1 MYIAKRYF
9 FSKKDS
15 NIVAILTRISWIG
28 MAVVC
33 AALIILL
40 SAFNGIESVIQKMYG
55 KFDADITITH
65 SKRKT
70 FLSSEFNFELLNQE
84 GVSAYSKGIE
94 ELVVLQQDKKWANAR
109 IVGVEPNY
117 LDMVEYADNTL
128 VEEPT
133 CKTNHTCLFTL
144 LEQQYVF
151 LAPGLVD
158 KLEIR
163 PGQTEFSVLAGKR
176 DMKIKQGQEMFNKT
190 RVQCASVFNFNREVN
205 EEVVIWSLKQAQE
218 LLGYQNEI
226 THVYIKLNEGVN
238 HEEFKKELQEK
249 IGGNFTV
256 KTNYEKH
263 EMIYKT
269 SQSERLMVLIIMVF
283 VFIFAAINLIAS
295 LTIQYIEKQKDVTS
309 LMAIGLK
316 KSDIQRVFIFNGM
329 LICLAGLVLGLIV
342 GYAVCFAQQ
351 YSGFVSMGGIN
362 EGFPIVLKW
371 TDFLFVVLMVASLG
385 FVFSWATVKII
396 SRAL

>member
-1 MYIAKRYF
+1 M
-9 FSKKDS
+9 
-15 NIVAILTRISWIG
+15 VAILTRISWVG

-70 FLSSEFNFELLNQE
+70 FLSSEFNFELLKHDD
-84 GVSAYSKGIE
+84 VSTYSKGIE

-109 IVGVEPNY
+109 IVGIEPSY
-117 LDMVEYADNTL
+117 LDMVEYANNTL

-133 CKTNHTCLFTL
+133 CKTNNTCLYTL
-144 LEQQYVF
+144 LEQQDVF

-163 PGQTEFSVLAGKR
+163 PGQTEFSILAGKR
-176 DMKIKQGQEMFNKT
+176 DMKIKQGQEMFKKSK
-190 RVQCASVFNFNREVN
+190 VQCASVFNFNREVN
-205 EEVVIWSLKQAQE
+205 EEVVIWSLKQTQE
-218 LLGYQNEI
+218 LLGYRNEI
-226 THVYIKLNEGVN
+226 THIYIKLKEGTN
-238 HEEFKKELQEK
+238 QDEFKVQLQES
-249 IGGNFTV
+249 IGQNYTV

-283 VFIFAAINLIAS
+283 VFVFAAINLIAS
-295 LTIQYIEKQKDVTS
+295 LTIQYIEKHKDVTA
-309 LMAIGLK
+309 LMSIGFK
-316 KSDIQRVFIFNGM
+316 KSEIQRVFIFNGM
-329 LICLAGLVLGLIV
+329 LICLAGLVLGLII
-342 GYAVCFAQQ
+342 GYTVCIAQQ
-351 YSGFVSMGGIN
+351 LSGFISMGGLN

-371 TDFLFVVLMVASLG
+371 KDLLFVIFMVMSLG

>member
-1 MYIAKRYF
+1 M
-9 FSKKDS
+9 
-15 NIVAILTRISWIG
+15 VAILTRISWAG

-55 KFDADITITH
+55 KFDADITIAH

-70 FLSSEFNFELLNQE
+70 FLSSEFNFELLKHDD
-84 GVSAYSKGIE
+84 VLTYSKGIE

-109 IVGVEPNY
+109 IVGIEPSY
-117 LDMVEYADNTL
+117 LDMVEYAKNTL

-133 CKTNHTCLFTL
+133 CKTNNRCLYTL
-144 LEQQYVF
+144 LDQQNVF

-163 PGQTEFSVLAGKR
+163 PGQTEFSILAGKR
-176 DMKIKQGQEMFNKT
+176 DMKIKQGQEMFKKT

-226 THVYIKLNEGVN
+226 TNIYIKLKEGVD
-238 HEEFKKELQEK
+238 HEEFKKELLEK
-249 IGGNFTV
+249 LRRNFTV

-283 VFIFAAINLIAS
+283 VFVFAAINLIAS
-295 LTIQYIEKQKDVTS
+295 LTIQYIEKQKDVIS

-316 KSDIQRVFIFNGM
+316 KSDIQQVFIINGM
-329 LICLAGLVLGLIV
+329 LICLAGLVLGLII
-342 GYAVCFAQQ
+342 GYSVCIAQQ
-351 YSGFVSMGGIN
+351 HSGFVSMGNIN
-362 EGFPIVLKW
+362 EGFPIVLNW
-371 TDFLFVVLMVASLG
+371 TDFFFVVFMVMSLG
-385 FVFSWATVKII
+385 FVFSWITVKII
-396 SRAL
+396 SRQL